1 MSATLTYT
9 ACPLN
14 GVNKSTTSTRVQT
27 QPTTSI
33 APVCKRRI
41 KLKPKVPS
49 ESSIRVDAGTVMTD
63 HDDEHLQESKVRN
76 SQSYELV
83 QKQVQQHQKLQ
94 RYSPPLT
101 APMQMLQTRQTTFDK
116 LPNTTIAVTT
126 VETATTSTAAAS
138 HTKLEVN
145 AIRSLTIC
153 RPKRKKLVRQSI
165 SAHAAPMKAIPLL
178 KESIE
183 MFGAP
188 TKMLNSG
195 GEQLK
200 DSDSR
205 TLADDETD
213 DEIKVIKAPPKLA
226 RDKSFVLRFVC
237 KCRKF

>member
-1 MSATLTYT
+1 
-9 ACPLN
+9 
-14 GVNKSTTSTRVQT
+14 
-27 QPTTSI
+27 
-33 APVCKRRI
+33 
-41 KLKPKVPS
+41 
-49 ESSIRVDAGTVMTD
+49 MTD
-63 HDDEHLQESKVRN
+63 HDDEPLQESKVRN

-83 QKQVQQHQKLQ
+83 QKQSQQQEQQHQKLQ

-101 APMQMLQTRQTTFDK
+101 APIQRLQTRQTTFDK

-153 RPKRKKLVRQSI
+153 RPKRKKVVRQSI
-165 SAHAAPMKAIPLL
+165 STHAAPMKAIPLL

-183 MFGAP
+183 IFGAP
-188 TKMLNSG
+188 TKMLNNG

-205 TLADDETD
+205 VLADDETD

-237 KCRKF
+237 ESVENLRHRGDYTSLCQENISDSIAALLTLKVILIFFHCN

>member
-83 QKQVQQHQKLQ
+83 KKQVQQHQKLQ